1 MQVSVEN
8 SQGLERRITVAV
20 PAQKIDAEVQK
31 RLQNL
36 AGRIKLDGFRPG
48 KVPFAVVQKRF
59 GGQVRQEVVGDL
71 VTSSFYAA
79 AAENNLRPAG
89 TPVIETQS
97 EDAKKGLEFTARF
110 EVYPEV
116 KIQGVDQIKIERP
129 KADISSR
136 DIDNMLEKLRKQ
148 RVNWQVVSRAA
159 QKDDRV
165 TLDYKAT
172 IDGQSFEGGEGSDL
186 QVVIGSRNMIEGFED
201 ALVGT
206 SAGKT
211 VEMNLTF
218 PQAYFRPELS
228 GKAAHFTVAVKN
240 IEEPKLPAI
249 DAEFVQS
256 FGISDGSIE
265 KLRADLE
272 KNMARELTNAVRGK
286 VKNAVMDAL
295 LAANKLDVPR
305 SMIDSEAKNMAQQ
318 MNDQMRWQ
326 AGTTKPL
333 SIYQPEQFRQQ
344 GERRVALGLILAEII
359 KQNGLKA
366 TPSKVRKEVELLA
379 SAYGEPQSVIDW
391 YYQDR
396 NRLREVESL
405 VLEDE
410 IVEWVLE
417 RAQVTDRITTFDE
430 LMTPSAT

>member
-71 VTSSFYAA
+71 VTSSFYEA
-79 AAENNLRPAG
+79 AAEKNLRPAG
-89 TPVIETQS
+89 TPVIESQA

-116 KIQGVDQIKIERP
+116 KVQGVENIKVERP
-129 KADISSR
+129 KADISPA
-136 DIDNMLEKLRKQ
+136 DVDNMLEKLRKQ
-148 RVNWQVVSRAA
+148 RVSWQSVSRAA

-165 TLDYKAT
+165 TVDYKAT
-172 IDGQSFEGGEGSDL
+172 IDGESFEGGEGKDL
-186 QVVIGSRNMIEGFED
+186 HVVIGSRNMIEGFED
-201 ALVGT
+201 ALVGAV
-206 SAGKT
+206 SGKT
-211 VEMNLTF
+211 VEMKLNF
-218 PQAYFRPELS
+218 PQPYFRPELS
-228 GKAAHFTVAVKN
+228 GKAAQFSVVVKN
-240 IEEPKLPAI
+240 VEEPQLPAV
-249 DAEFVQS
+249 DEEFVKS
-256 FGISDGSIE
+256 FGIADGNVE

-272 KNMARELTNAVRGK
+272 KNMARELANAVRGK
-286 VKNAVMDAL
+286 LKNAVMDAL
-295 LAANKLDVPR
+295 LAANKLEVPR
-305 SMIDSEAKNMAQQ
+305 SMVEGEAKNMAQQ

-326 AGTTKPL
+326 AGTTKAL

-366 TPSKVRKEVELLA
+366 TPSKVRKEVEILA

-396 NRLREVESL
+396 TRLREVESL